1 MNGFFITGTDTDAGK
16 TVLLSLLLGAFNSL
30 GYRSLPMKPAQSG
43 CENNTPDLDYALSIA
58 GLNPTKENLSLMAP
72 ACYAPACSPHLAAEI
87 ENRPVDIDIIMK
99 SFAKL
104 KKQSDMLLV
113 EGAGGIMVPLNRE
126 VLMIDLMKKMKLPVI
141 IASRPGLGTINHTLL
156 SVKSLQRNDIEIAGI
171 VFVHTHIDSEDFTT
185 EDNKKT
191 IFEFGSI
198 PIIGSIPYEKALE
211 SVHPPKF
218 DDLPFLVTHE
228 VLKVAKRISK

>member
-16 TVLLSLLLGAFNSL
+16 TVLLSLLLGAYNSL
-30 GYRSLPMKPAQSG
+30 GYTSLPMKPAQSG

-58 GLNPTKENLSLMAP
+58 GLNPTVENLSLMAP

-87 ENRPVDIDIIMK
+87 ENRPVNIDIIME

-104 KKQSDMLLV
+104 KKQSDILLV

-126 VLMIDLMKKMKLPVI
+126 ILMIDLMKKMQLPVL

-156 SVKSLQRNDIEIAGI
+156 SIQALQRKNIEIAGI
-171 VFVHTHIDSEDFTT
+171 VFMHTHIDSEDFTT

-191 IFEFGSI
+191 IFEFGSV
-198 PIIGSIPYEKALE
+198 PVIGSIPYEKALE

-218 DDLPFLVTHE
+218 DDLPSSVRHE
-228 VLKVAKRISK
+228 VLNVAKRLSK

>member
-43 CENNTPDLDYALSIA
+43 CKNNAPDLDYALSIA
-58 GLNPTKENLSLMAP
+58 GLNPTTENLSLMAP

-87 ENRPVDIDIIMK
+87 ENRPVDIDIIME
-99 SFAKL
+99 SFTKL
-104 KKQSDMLLV
+104 KKQSDILLV

-126 VLMIDLMKKMKLPVI
+126 ILMIDLMKKMKLPVI

-156 SVKSLQRNDIEIAGI
+156 SVKSLQINDIEIAGI

-198 PIIGSIPYEKALE
+198 PIIGSIPYEKTLE

-218 DDLPFLVTHE
+218 DDLPSLITYE
-228 VLKVAKRISK
+228 ALKVAKRILK